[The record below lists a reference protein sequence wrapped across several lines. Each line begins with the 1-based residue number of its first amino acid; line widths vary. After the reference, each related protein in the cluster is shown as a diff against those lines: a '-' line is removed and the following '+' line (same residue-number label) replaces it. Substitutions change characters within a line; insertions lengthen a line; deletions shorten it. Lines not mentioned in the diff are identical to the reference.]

1 MKTPCPFC
9 GKAFTI
15 LEFVGGSVMIIFS
28 KILQCL
34 WVGLWLLVFG
44 ALPAY
49 SIEESDFQ
57 RHYQEKVLPI
67 LESSQAGVLT
77 ASDGYQLAYHVFRR
91 GGPSEQRPSVMILT
105 GYAES
110 WRTYG
115 ETIVD
120 LDQAGYDVFVM
131 DHRGMGFSGRLT
143 PDPRVAHITS
153 FQLYV
158 DDARAF
164 LHQVVL
170 PRAKG
175 RLYLLAHSMGGL
187 VGAYLLERDYKNFRA
202 AAFSAPLF
210 QLNTGLIPELAALGA
225 VELQLA
231 LGRGANFAPG
241 KGDFDPKA
249 IDPSKCSTT
258 RSLARCKHQLELY
271 QKIPETFIAGPS
283 NQWVKEVILATR
295 RLPEVIKAFRDLPIL
310 ILQAEEDAF
319 VREEGQ
325 ARLCSALPHCQLKL
339 IRETFHEILQ
349 EKDPARNFA
358 MGEMIRFF
366 RANSGNS
373 QPL

>member
-1 MKTPCPFC
+1 M
-9 GKAFTI
+9 
-15 LEFVGGSVMIIFS
+15 MIFS

-34 WVGLWLLVFG
+34 WMGVWLLAFG

-49 SIEESDFQ
+49 SLEEADFQ
-57 RHYQEKVLPI
+57 RQYQEKVLPV

-77 ASDGYQLAYHVFRR
+77 ASDGYLLTYHAFQR
-91 GGPSEQRPSVMILT
+91 GSSGEGRPSVLILT

-158 DDARAF
+158 DDVRAF

-170 PRAKG
+170 PQARG
-175 RLYLLAHSMGGL
+175 RLFLLAHSMGAL
-187 VGAYLLERDYKNFRA
+187 VGAYLLEKESKNFRA

-210 QLNTGLIPELAALGA
+210 QLNTGWIPELVALGT

-231 LGRGANFAPG
+231 IGRGANFAPG

-249 IDPSKCSTT
+249 IDPSKCNTT
-258 RSLARCKHQLELY
+258 RSFARCKQQLELY

-283 NQWVKEVILATR
+283 NQWVKEVIIATR
-295 RLPEVIKAFRDLPIL
+295 RLPEVVRGFRDLPVL

-319 VREEGQ
+319 VRAEGQ
-325 ARLCSALPHCQLKL
+325 ERLCSTLPYCQLMPVRL
-339 IRETFHEILQ
+339 TFHEILQ

-358 MGEMIRFF
+358 IGEIISFF
-366 RANSGNS
+366 RANSGIS
-373 QPL
+373 RSP